1 MDLSVA
7 EYQLLQKYALHV
19 KVGRCRTCVQT
30 VKDHWLTL
38 SSIFRVNLCYG
49 SRQTNPSALFARPA
63 SLLDPQNR
71 QPASAPASGDL
82 VTSADGAQPG
92 I

>member
-38 SSIFRVNLCYG
+38 LFYLPSQLVLREPANEPLRFVRSTSKLTGSSESAARIG
-49 SRQTNPSALFARPA
+49 SRI
-63 SLLDPQNR
+63 
-71 QPASAPASGDL
+71 G
-82 VTSADGAQPG
+82 GPG
-92 I
+92 YLS